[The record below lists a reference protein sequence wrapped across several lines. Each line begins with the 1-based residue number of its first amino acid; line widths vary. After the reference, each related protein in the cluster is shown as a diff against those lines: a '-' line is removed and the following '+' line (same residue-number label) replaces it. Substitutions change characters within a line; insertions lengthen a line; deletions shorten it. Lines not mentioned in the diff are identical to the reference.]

1 MRLLRMMAVVAVA
14 ALVVVGPA
22 STGLASASAV
32 TTEDKVHVENLTAVV
47 GQGGAV
53 TIDGLVICDFATN
66 PDDPD
71 VAEVAGNLTQHGVSA
86 YSNGDFVYCGSQ
98 LDVSPLGGIAE
109 FGYFKPGRA
118 LLHLAFVIVCDSA
131 IPATVCG
138 SYSYD
143 GYIMIRKA

>member
-14 ALVVVGPA
+14 ALVAVGPA
-22 STGLASASAV
+22 STGLASASEV
-32 TTEDKVHVENLTAVV
+32 TEDKVHVENLTAVV
-47 GQGGAV
+47 DPTGAV

-71 VAEVAGNLTQHGVSA
+71 VAEVAGTLTQQRVST
-86 YSNGDFVYCGSQ
+86 YSNGDFVYCGSR

-109 FGYFKPGRA
+109 TGYFKPGRA
-118 LLHLAFVIVCDSA
+118 LLHLTFGLCDA
-131 IPATVCG
+131 EVTATVCG

-143 GYIMIRKA
+143 GYITIRKA

>member
-14 ALVVVGPA
+14 ALVVVGPTSAALA
-22 STGLASASAV
+22 STSPVIS
-32 TTEDKVHVENLTAVV
+32 EDKIHVENLTAVV

-86 YSNGDFVYCGSQ
+86 YSNGDFVYCGSR

-118 LLHLAFVIVCDSA
+118 LLHLTFGLCDA
-131 IPATVCG
+131 EFTATVCG

>member
-14 ALVVVGPA
+14 ALVGVGTA
-22 STGLASASAV
+22 STALASESV
-32 TTEDKVHVENLTAVV
+32 ETTDKIHVENLTVLV
-47 GQGGAV
+47 DQWGGAA
-53 TIDGLVICDFATN
+53 IDGLVVCDFATN

-71 VAEVAGNLTQHGVSA
+71 VAEVAGNLTQHDVSA
-86 YSNGDFVYCGSQ
+86 YSNGDFVYCGSR

-118 LLHLAFVIVCDSA
+118 LLHLTFGLCDA
-131 IPATVCG
+131 EVAATVCG